1 MFCRNCGGHL
11 DEGDRFCKKC
21 GAPSTAAGRCCP
33 NCGLPLPPG
42 CTICPRCNSQV
53 GDGQGMPFFPPQKS
67 RLIAGLLAIFVGGLG
82 IHNFYLGYND
92 RGLLQILLTTVGSIF
107 TCGLSAGAVAIW
119 ALVEGIM
126 LLTGNIAVDA
136 NGIPLKD

>member
-67 RLIAGLLAIFVGGLG
+67 RLIAGLLAIFVGSLG
-82 IHNFYLGYND
+82 IHNFYLGSND

>member
-1 MFCRNCGGHL
+1 
-11 DEGDRFCKKC
+11 
-21 GAPSTAAGRCCP
+21 
-33 NCGLPLPPG
+33 
-42 CTICPRCNSQV
+42 
-53 GDGQGMPFFPPQKS
+53 MPFFPPQKS
-67 RLIAGLLAIFVGGLG
+67 RLIAGLLAIFVGSLG

-92 RGLLQILLTTVGSIF
+92 RGLLQILLTTVGSVF